1 MQELT
6 RFRNIRSNSILF
18 FPARNKPSSGP
29 PGPASGYPQ
38 PLGYDEPIFVG
49 LGNAR
54 ADDVIRD
61 PGNRYPEPLT
71 DFEGMVEY
79 DERLKS
85 KRPND
90 INLDYYQ
97 HPDKRWNPSIRF
109 SRSHDIYSLG
119 CVLLELGLWKP
130 LDKLVQVDDE
140 EFERTKR
147 NFQGLT
153 MKLDG

>member
-1 MQELT
+1 
-6 RFRNIRSNSILF
+6 
-18 FPARNKPSSGP
+18 
-29 PGPASGYPQ
+29 
-38 PLGYDEPIFVG
+38 V
-49 LGNAR
+49 
-54 ADDVIRD
+54 DDVIRD
-61 PGNRYPEPLT
+61 PGNRYPPPLPN
-71 DFEGMVEY
+71 FEGMVEY

-119 CVLLELGLWKP
+119 CVLLEIGLWKP
-130 LDKLVQVDDE
+130 LDKLVEVDDE